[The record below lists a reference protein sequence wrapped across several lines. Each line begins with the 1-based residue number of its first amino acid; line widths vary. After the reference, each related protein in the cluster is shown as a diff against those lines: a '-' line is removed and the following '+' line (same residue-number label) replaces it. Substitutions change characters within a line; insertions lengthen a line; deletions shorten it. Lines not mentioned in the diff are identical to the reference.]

1 MRLLLATTLT
11 LLFLAP
17 GCAFAGCL
25 QANEKTTIIEGVLSE
40 KTFADANDQPEQ
52 AFILTPLVPTCL
64 EGDDNVDKNE
74 KIGEIQIMSSNDMIA
89 PKIKDFVG
97 KDVFV
102 QGSPFGAH
110 TAHHHAPIVMDIT
123 GIDIN

>member
-1 MRLLLATTLT
+1 MRLFLATALT

-17 GCAFAGCL
+17 GYAFAGCL

-40 KTFADANDQPEQ
+40 RTFSDANDQAEE

-74 KIGEIQIMSSNDMIA
+74 KIGEIQIMN
-89 PKIKDFVG
+89 FVG
-97 KDVFV
+97 QDVFV

-110 TAHHHAPIVMDIT
+110 TANHHAPIVMDIT
-123 GIDIN
+123 GIDAN

>member
-1 MRLLLATTLT
+1 MRLFLATTLT

-17 GCAFAGCL
+17 GYAFAGCL
-25 QANEKTTIIEGVLSE
+25 HANEKTTIIEGVLSE
-40 KTFADANDQPEQ
+40 RTFSDASNQAEQ

-89 PKIKDFVG
+89 PKIKNFVG
-97 KDVFV
+97 QDVFV

-110 TAHHHAPIVMDIT
+110 TANDHAPIVMDIT
-123 GIDIN
+123 GIDVN

>member
-1 MRLLLATTLT
+1 MRLFLATTLS
-11 LLFLAP
+11 LLLLAP
-17 GCAFAGCL
+17 DCAVAGCL
-25 QANEKTTIIEGVLSE
+25 QANDKTTIIEGVLAE
-40 KTFADANDQPEQ
+40 KTFQDANDQPEQ

-64 EGDDNVDKNE
+64 AGDDNVDQNE
-74 KIGEIQIMSSNDMIA
+74 KIGEIQIMSSNDTIA

-97 KDVFV
+97 KDIFV

-123 GIDIN
+123 GIDVN

>member
-1 MRLLLATTLT
+1 MRLFLATTLT

-17 GCAFAGCL
+17 GSALAGCL
-25 QANEKTTIIEGVLSE
+25 QANAKTTIIEGVLSE
-40 KTFADANDQPEQ
+40 KTFADANKQPEQ

-64 EGDDNVDKNE
+64 EGDDNVDKSE
-74 KIGEIQIMSSNDMIA
+74 KIGEIQIMSSNDQIA

-97 KDVFV
+97 QDVFV

-123 GIDIN
+123 GIDTN

>member
-1 MRLLLATTLT
+1 MRLFLATLT
-11 LLFLAP
+11 LLLLAP

-40 KTFADANDQPEQ
+40 KTFPDANDQPEQ
-52 AFILTPLVPTCL
+52 AFILTPLMPTCL
-64 EGDDNVDKNE
+64 AGDENVDPNE
-74 KIGEIQIMSSNDMIA
+74 KIGEIQIMSSNDQVA
-89 PKIKDFVG
+89 QKIKNYLG

-102 QGSPFGAH
+102 QGTPFGAN

-123 GIDIN
+123 GVLK

>member
-1 MRLLLATTLT
+1 MRLLLAATLA

-25 QANEKTTIIEGVLSE
+25 QAEQKTTIIEGILSE
-40 KTFADANDQPEQ
+40 QTFPDANDQPEQ

-64 EGDDNVDKNE
+64 AGDDNVDQNE
-74 KIGEIQIMSSNDMIA
+74 TIGEIQIFSSNDQIA

-102 QGSPFGAH
+102 QGAPFGAH
-110 TAHHHAPIVMDIT
+110 TAYHHAPIVMDIT
-123 GIDIN
+123 GIQVN

>member
-17 GCAFAGCL
+17 GYALAGCL
-25 QANEKTTIIEGVLSE
+25 QAQEKTTIIEGALSE
-40 KTFADANDQPEQ
+40 KSFPDANNQTEQ
-52 AFILTPLVPTCL
+52 VYILTPLLLTCIA
-64 EGDDNVDKNE
+64 GDENIDQSE
-74 KIGEIQIMSSNDMIA
+74 KVGQIQIISSNDQVMQ
-89 PKIKDFVG
+89 KIKNYLG

-102 QGSPFGAH
+102 QGTPFAAN

-123 GIDIN
+123 GILK